1 MSTTA
6 VRPTR
11 RSSTEHNN
19 NNADRRT
26 AWGGARRRLNTKSD
40 GSGSYDK
47 YITMAASV
55 AAAAMVVRAVA
66 AELLPAEA
74 RDLLA
79 AAARRLRARL
89 SPRHTVVID
98 ENEGLAANQI
108 YDAARAYLAARARA
122 GAAAMPRLRVSRVDA
137 AQPIAVAME
146 PGQDMLD
153 VHDGVAYTWRFVV
166 SRDGGAAAYSGGGGG
181 GGGGGDKH
189 SRGGR
194 LETRAYEVTFHRRH
208 KDSALAS
215 YLPHV
220 VATAKAIKDQ
230 QRNLKMHMVEY
241 DAWTAVDLRHPS
253 TFDTMAMDGELKRS
267 VMDDLERF
275 VRRKDY
281 YSRIGRAWKRGYLL
295 YGPPGT
301 GKSSLVAAMANHLR
315 FDIYDLE
322 LTEVKSNSD
331 LRRLLVGMSN
341 RCILVVEDID
351 CSIDLQQRE
360 EGDNK
365 RSRSTFPGEEIN
377 DDKVTLSGLLN
388 FVDGL
393 WSTSGEERII
403 VFTTNY
409 RERLDPALLRPG
421 RMDMHI
427 HMGYC
432 TPESFR
438 ILARNYHSVENHAMY
453 PEIEHLIEEVMVS
466 PAEVAEVLMRNENSD
481 LVLQDLLHF
490 LKAKRKESGATSKTA
505 YENGN

>member
-1 MSTTA
+1 
-6 VRPTR
+6 
-11 RSSTEHNN
+11 
-19 NNADRRT
+19 
-26 AWGGARRRLNTKSD
+26 
-40 GSGSYDK
+40 
-47 YITMAASV
+47 
-55 AAAAMVVRAVA
+55 MVVRAVA
-66 AELLPAEA
+66 AELLPTEA

-79 AAARRLRARL
+79 AAARSLRARL

-98 ENEGLAANQI
+98 ESEGLAANQI

-122 GAAAMPRLRVSRVDA
+122 GAAAMPRLRVSRAHDA
-137 AQPIAVAME
+137 QAIAVAME
-146 PGQDMLD
+146 PGEEMLD
-153 VHDGVAYTWRFVV
+153 VHDGVAYTWRLLV
-166 SRDGGAAAYSGGGGG
+166 SRDGAAAGGPA
-181 GGGGGDKH
+181 DKA
-189 SRGGR
+189 SRW
-194 LETRAYEVTFHRRH
+194 TRAYEVTFHRRH
-208 KDSALAS
+208 KDTALAS

-220 VATAKAIKDQ
+220 VATAKAIMDR
-230 QRNLKMHMVEY
+230 QRGLKLHMIEY

-253 TFDTMAMDGELKRS
+253 TFDTIAMDTDLKRS

-322 LTEVKSNSD
+322 LTEVKTNSD

-341 RCILVVEDID
+341 RSILVVEDID
-351 CSIDLQQRE
+351 CSIDLHQRE
-360 EGDNK
+360 GG
-365 RSRSTFPGEEIN
+365 SRSTFAGGGEETITIN
-377 DDKVTLSGLLN
+377 DDKQVTLSGLLN

-432 TPESFR
+432 TPEAFR
-438 ILARNYHSVENHAMY
+438 ILARNYHSVESHAVY
-453 PEIEHLIEEVMVS
+453 PEIERLIQEVMVS
-466 PAEVAEVLMRNENSD
+466 PAEVAEVLMRNDNSD
-481 LVLQDLLHF
+481 LVLQDLLRF
-490 LKAKRKESGATSKTA
+490 LKAKSKDSGVTRNTA
-505 YENGN
+505 YENGNQ